1 VKLDALSDGLWAV
14 LKVLQKD
21 VKMVALLVYHL
32 VGKLGYSKV
41 EKSVSTTAAVMAV
54 PLVATKVDLLD
65 RKLVV
70 VMVDSMDDLL
80 E

>member
-1 VKLDALSDGLWAV
+1 MDALSDGLWAV

-32 VGKLGYSKV
+32 VAKLGYSKV
-41 EKSVSTTAAVMAV
+41 EMSVSTTAAVMAV

-65 RKLVV
+65 TKLVV